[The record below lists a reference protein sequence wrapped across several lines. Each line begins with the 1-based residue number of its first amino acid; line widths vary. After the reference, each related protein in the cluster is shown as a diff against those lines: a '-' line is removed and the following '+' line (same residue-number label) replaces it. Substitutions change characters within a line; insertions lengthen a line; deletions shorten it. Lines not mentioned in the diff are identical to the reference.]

1 MSCLIII
8 GLCIFGVIW
17 LEIKRVTDID
27 VDTDTDTDVD
37 DNDFTPD
44 E

>member
-1 MSCLIII
+1 MHILLGI

-17 LEIKRVTDID
+17 LEIRRLNDSN
-27 VDTDTDTDVD
+27 
-37 DNDFTPD
+37 DNDNDTPPD

>member
-1 MSCLIII
+1 MHVLLGI

-17 LEIKRVTDID
+17 LEIRRLN
-27 VDTDTDTDVD
+27 
-37 DNDFTPD
+37 DNDSDNDYPPD